1 MLGLILMLFKLS
13 DVILFLSN
21 DNRKFL
27 ASLKDEKVTFKN
39 EMCQQTFGQVFVHPL
54 VLPESLLTHRFGV
67 HSPSQIQIHLVRKLS
82 FHTWFFHYQKLI
94 VLMF

>member
-1 MLGLILMLFKLS
+1 MLFKLS

-39 EMCQQTFGQVFVHPL
+39 EMCQQTFGRVFVHPL
-54 VLPESLLTHRFGV
+54 VLPESLLTH
-67 HSPSQIQIHLVRKLS
+67 
-82 FHTWFFHYQKLI
+82 
-94 VLMF
+94 